1 MPETE
6 RNRLVMKKTDLI
18 LKRIA
23 PFLGMG
29 ALLQVGGCSTDL
41 GEHTAALFGLMFQ
54 RLVVDV
60 VFGAFNLSTSP
71 MGF

>member
-1 MPETE
+1 
-6 RNRLVMKKTDLI
+6 MKKTDLI

-23 PFLGMG
+23 PFLGAG
-29 ALLQVGGCSTDL
+29 ALLQAGGCTVDFGESTATL
-41 GEHTAALFGLMFQ
+41 LGLMFQ

-60 VFGAFNLSTSP
+60 VFGAFNLSTGS